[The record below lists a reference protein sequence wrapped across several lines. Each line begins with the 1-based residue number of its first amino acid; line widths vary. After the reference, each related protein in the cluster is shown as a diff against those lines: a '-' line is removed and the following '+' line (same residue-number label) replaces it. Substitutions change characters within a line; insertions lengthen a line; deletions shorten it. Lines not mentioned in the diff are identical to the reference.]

1 MGKNRSGSAE
11 DLGVQLDPRLVSS
24 DVRIGENS
32 SCVRGNFQNGLAE
45 NAVEEVALC
54 VVRRS
59 EEVAGAKVVAE
70 RVAALLDGNRLEKRG
85 RVLGTEFLGVLG
97 DLVQLQC
104 SANVARNNVTSGPR
118 RLGSGREGGRDG
130 DGCGGAGG
138 SAAQGTADD
147 PLEVSDRKASAHSV
161 HVQHASGVSANDSA
175 EEVGH
180 RVVRHRGAVQEVL

>member
-32 SCVRGNFQNGLAE
+32 GCVRGNFQNGVAE
-45 NAVEEVALC
+45 NAVKEVALC
-54 VVRRS
+54 VVRHS

-85 RVLGTEFLGVLG
+85 RVLSTELLGVLG
-97 DLVQLQC
+97 HLVELQC
-104 SANVARNNVTSGPR
+104 SANVEGKNRGRKNVTSGSC
-118 RLGSGREGGRDG
+118 RLGSGCEGSRDG
-130 DGCGGAGG
+130 DGCGGADG
-138 SAAQGTADD
+138 SAVQGTADD
-147 PLEVSDRKASAHSV
+147 LLEVSHRRASSHAV
-161 HVQHASGVSANDSA
+161 HVQHAGGVSANDSA

-180 RVVRHRGAVQEVL
+180 HVVWH